1 MILWRYAPRNS
12 DQTQVMESFSTED
25 STYKTNQPADLS
37 LEQGAVLLK
46 ARLPKTPFVEVISIK
61 EGKAI

>member
-12 DQTQVMESFSTED
+12 DQTQVMESFSTGD

-46 ARLPKTPFVEVISIK
+46 AAPTQNPIRRGDFD
-61 EGKAI
+61 